1 MVCMQNIFNLESF
14 SRFCKK
20 GTLINHPGV
29 LPKHYPLPRL
39 LLKAFRLNLLADD
52 TGITIKYTYG

>member
-1 MVCMQNIFNLESF
+1 MHAEYFTLESF
-14 SRFCKK
+14 SWFCKK

-29 LPKHYPLPRL
+29 LPKLYPVLRL

-52 TGITIKYTYG
+52 TGITIKYTYE